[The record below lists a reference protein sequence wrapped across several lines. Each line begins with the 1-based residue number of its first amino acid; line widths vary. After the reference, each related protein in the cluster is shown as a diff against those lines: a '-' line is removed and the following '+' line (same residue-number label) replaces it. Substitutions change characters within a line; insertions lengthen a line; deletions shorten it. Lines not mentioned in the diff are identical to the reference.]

1 MKYIFT
7 SLLFLFTPLLH
18 AVHPTASY
26 IFPAGGQVGTETK
39 AHVGGL
45 HFHGEVDFQIL
56 GDGVTASPKAT
67 PGETLYFQGP
77 VIRQPASSKAEDYPS
92 DYLTKIHV
100 SKDARPGI
108 RYWTCQNDQGITAP
122 SKFEIGVH
130 PEVVETEI
138 EGVPNPQ
145 KLKGLPIT
153 ANGRIHPRQ
162 DVDIWEF
169 EATEGDWLTCSI
181 SSAQLGYPLQSVL
194 EILAPSGRILP
205 AKILHRLG
213 DPIHRFEAPV
223 SGTYQARLRD
233 ARDYGGQNYVYRLT
247 IEPSSRQGQATEI
260 QHPVPGMLALPADT
274 TGCILQPGQTDTW
287 QVQLPAKSTYLAEII
302 AAAEGSPLDSFLEV
316 LGPDGKR
323 LLSNDDAVRG
333 KPDSAVKITTR
344 QEGLH
349 QILVKDN
356 YPSRGDP
363 EFTYRLKVTEAPSEG
378 FQLTLGAPIH
388 NTEPKPP
395 PTEGEKYVR
404 KRGAGIELNLEVF
417 GRYKNKI
424 QLRAEGLP
432 KGVTLSTN
440 QLQARTK
447 KQELYFDA
455 LPDVPSQIVDITLVG
470 TLVVD
475 DETTLT
481 EKARIQ
487 VPTGYP
493 ETDKLKL
500 FIAPFVP
507 FRHVGLYS
515 LIADVPAGSTLVK
528 HYTLERYGYD
538 GPIQVRLGERQG
550 RSLQGV
556 TGPTMTLPPGS
567 TEFEYRV
574 QYPPEM
580 ELGRTARIQL
590 QLEARIPGA
599 DGVPTMR
606 SYTSFE
612 RTDQMITI
620 AGNGRLALRADPPN
634 LKLPANSPKHITFH
648 IQRGHNL
655 QNRPVR
661 IELIPPKHLAKALS
675 CKPAKL
681 PPGQD
686 VVILDVVKRENTRI
700 SGAPLVFRAITD
712 DTNPDRHLA
721 EAVVEVVD

>member
-1 MKYIFT
+1 MKYILT
-7 SLLFLFTPLLH
+7 SFLLLLAPALH
-18 AVHPTASY
+18 AVHPVASY
-26 IFPAGGQVGTETK
+26 IFPAGGQVGTETR
-39 AHVGGL
+39 AYVGGL

-56 GDGVTASPKAT
+56 GGGVTGSPKAT
-67 PGETLYFQGP
+67 PVETLYFQGP

-92 DYLTKIHV
+92 DYLTNIQI
-100 SKDARPGI
+100 SKDAQPGI

-130 PEVVETEI
+130 PEVMETEVD
-138 EGVPNPQ
+138 GTPVPQ
-145 KLKGLPIT
+145 KLKSLPIT

-162 DVDIWEF
+162 DLDIWEF
-169 EATEGDWLTCSI
+169 EAREGEWLTCRL

-194 EILAPSGRILP
+194 EILAPNGQIVP
-205 AKILHRLG
+205 AKVQHRLG
-213 DPIHRFEAPV
+213 DPILRFQAPAT
-223 SGTYQARLRD
+223 GAYQARLRD

-247 IEPSSRQGQATEI
+247 IEKGAQPKVASL

-274 TGCILQPGQTDTW
+274 TGCILEPGQTDTW
-287 QVQLPAKSTYLAEII
+287 QVELPAKATCLVEII

-316 LGPDGKR
+316 LGPDGKK
-323 LLSNDDAVRG
+323 LLSNDDAARG
-333 KPDSAVKITTR
+333 NPDSAVKITTR

-356 YPSRGDP
+356 YPSRSGS
-363 EFTYRLKVTEAPSEG
+363 EYSYRLKVTQAPTDG
-378 FQLTLGAPIH
+378 FRLTLGSPIH
-388 NTEPKPP
+388 NTEPKRLPA
-395 PTEGEKYVR
+395 EGEKYVR
-404 KRGAGIELNLEVF
+404 KRGAGVELNLEVF

-424 QLRAEGLP
+424 QFHAEGLP
-432 KGVTLSTN
+432 EGISLSIPE
-440 QLQARTK
+440 LPARTK

-475 DETTLT
+475 EETTLT

-487 VPTGYP
+487 VPAGYP
-493 ETDKLKL
+493 ETDTLKL

-515 LIADVPAGSTLVK
+515 LITDVPAGSTLVK
-528 HYTLERYGYD
+528 HYTLERYSYD

-556 TGPTMTLPPGS
+556 TGPTLTLPPGS

-574 QYPPEM
+574 QYPAEM

-599 DGVPTMR
+599 SGVPTMR

-612 RTDQMITI
+612 RPDQMITI

-634 LKLPANSPKHITFH
+634 LKLPPHSPKPITFH

-655 QNRPVR
+655 ENRPVR
-661 IELIPPKHLAKALS
+661 IELISPKHLEKTFS

-681 PPGQD
+681 QPGQD
-686 VVILDVVKRENTRI
+686 LAVLEIVKRENTRI
-700 SGAPLVFRAITD
+700 GGAPLVFRATTD

-721 EAVVEVVD
+721 EAVVEVVE